1 MGDVPPSMRP
11 RRILYVQHTADLY
24 GANRALLHLI
34 GAIDRERYVPLVAL
48 PRAGPIESHLRSL
61 GVEPIIASHIR
72 VLWGYVARSWRMV
85 PFGLSLLPA
94 AIAMRHVIRH
104 HGADL
109 VHSNTW
115 TTLSGGLG
123 ARLAGVPHVWH
134 IREILPNMGG
144 LKPALITFSLQN
156 AQRLICISEAVASQ
170 FAGRAGAERVRVI
183 YDGLP
188 LVGDGF
194 VEGKRHRDCEN
205 EHSELVVG
213 LVGRLHPQKGQAD
226 LLHAAALLDP
236 RLRARCRFVC
246 VGGSSPGYEQFP
258 IKLRALARELG
269 VADRVEWLGFVEDA
283 RALTAS
289 FDIVALPATQPEGLG
304 AVLLEAMA
312 ARVPV
317 IATRAGG
324 PVEVIADGVSGLLI
338 PPQQPAAL
346 ARALERLLGDPQ
358 LRRRLGDAG
367 RLAVEQRFSAAQ
379 AADQVEAIYKELLE
393 PAA

>member
-1 MGDVPPSMRP
+1 MHDRP
-11 RRILYVQHTADLY
+11 APNRPHRLLYVQHTADLY

-48 PRAGPIESHLRSL
+48 PMAGPIESHLRSL
-61 GVEPIIASHIR
+61 GVEPIVAPHIR
-72 VLWGYVARSWRMV
+72 VLWGYVARSWRMI

-94 AIAMRHVIRH
+94 AIAMRHVIRQH
-104 HGADL
+104 RADL

-144 LKPALITFSLQN
+144 LKPALIAFSLRN
-156 AQRLICISEAVASQ
+156 AQRLICISQAVAGQ
-170 FAGRAGAERVRVI
+170 FAGRAGAERIRVI
-183 YDGLP
+183 YDGIP
-188 LVGDGF
+188 LAGNDSVGAGRPDD
-194 VEGKRHRDCEN
+194 KQ

-213 LVGRLHPQKGQAD
+213 LVGRLHPQKGQAE

-236 RLRARCRFVC
+236 GLRARCRFVC
-246 VGGSSPGYEQFP
+246 VGGSSPGYEDFP
-258 IKLRALARELG
+258 TKLRTLARELG
-269 VADRVEWLGFVEDA
+269 VADQFEWLGFVEDA

-289 FDIVALPATQPEGLG
+289 FDILVLPATQPEGLG
-304 AVLLEAMA
+304 GVLLEAMA

-324 PVEVIADGVSGLLI
+324 PAEVIEHGVNGLLI
-338 PPQQPAAL
+338 PSQQPAAL
-346 ARALERLLGDPQ
+346 ARALEQFLGDPR

-367 RLAVEQRFSAAQ
+367 RLAVEQRFSATRT
-379 AADQVEAIYKELLE
+379 ADAVEQIYQELLE